1 MGGKTNFGPTR
12 TVLRL
17 DLLSQT
23 YIWDSDLHYEYQAT
37 KGVKT
42 KEGLIIF
49 GGSKEAIEE
58 YKDGKWTSKPFEIKK
73 YF

>member
-23 YIWDSDLHYEYQAT
+23 YVWDSDLHYEYQAT

-49 GGSKEAIEE
+49 GGSKEAIE
-58 YKDGKWTSKPFEIKK
+58 
-73 YF
+73 